1 MVSQKEILDQ
11 VQHHFP
17 ESDVEKLEDDKNF
30 TAREFKIKNYL
41 GSFGI
46 ISSITNPFCDGC
58 NRIRLTANG
67 KIKNCLFSNSETDLL
82 TPFRNGEAIEDLI
95 AFAIKNKKKVRAGMT
110 TIEQV
115 NNPALH
121 QDNRSMIAIGG

>member
-1 MVSQKEILDQ
+1 MLNNEQQKYDFSKTDTNTIMPLLSKINILQLQ
-11 VQHHFP
+11 VQLLKSVLF
-17 ESDVEKLEDDKNF
+17 L
-30 TAREFKIKNYL
+30 R
-41 GSFGI
+41 
-46 ISSITNPFCDGC
+46 C
-58 NRIRLTANG
+58 NRFRLTVNG
-67 KIKNCLFSNSETDLL
+67 KKNCLFFKSETDVL
-82 TPFRNGEAIEDLI
+82 TSFRNGEAIEDLI

>member
-1 MVSQKEILDQ
+1 MLNNEQQKFEFSKTDTNTIMPLLSKINILQLQ
-11 VQHHFP
+11 VQLLKSVLFLH
-17 ESDVEKLEDDKNF
+17 
-30 TAREFKIKNYL
+30 
-41 GSFGI
+41 
-46 ISSITNPFCDGC
+46 C

-67 KIKNCLFSNSETDLL
+67 KKKTLFSNSETDLL